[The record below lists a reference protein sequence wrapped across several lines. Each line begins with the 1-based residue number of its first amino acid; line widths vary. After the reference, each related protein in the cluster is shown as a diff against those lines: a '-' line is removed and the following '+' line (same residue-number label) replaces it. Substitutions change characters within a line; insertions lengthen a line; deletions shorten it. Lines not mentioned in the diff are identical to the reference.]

1 MTAARAAVGAR
12 HQALR
17 GEWSTSISPDKYHGL
32 VSDDPDQPELRPSD
46 SPLRVVIVD
55 DHEVLRAGTRQILE
69 TADDIVVVGEADDG
83 DSAIRMV
90 KELQPDVVLV
100 DIRLPGDS
108 GIEVAR
114 QISSTSP
121 DTKVVILSAYDDA
134 SYLHAALAAGVAGYL
149 LKTMPRGELINAV
162 RSAGLG
168 TTVLDASMT
177 SQLAQGPMHGL
188 IGGEATTLTTRER
201 QVIELVADGLANK
214 AIAARLGISA
224 RTIEGHLNHV
234 FAKLGVSSRTEL
246 VRFVLDN
253 NLTEVTHGPH
263 SDASG

>member
-1 MTAARAAVGAR
+1 MSEG
-12 HQALR
+12 
-17 GEWSTSISPDKYHGL
+17 PD
-32 VSDDPDQPELRPSD
+32 PPEETRPER
-46 SPLRVVIVD
+46 PLRVVIVD

-114 QISSTSP
+114 QVGATSP
-121 DTKVVILSAYDDA
+121 DSKVVILSAYDDA
-134 SYLHAALAAGVAGYL
+134 NYLHAALAAGVAGYL

-177 SQLAQGPMHGL
+177 SQLAHGPSHGML
-188 IGGEATTLTTRER
+188 GGEGTTLTTRER
-201 QVIELVADGLANK
+201 QVIELVAEGLANK

-253 NLTEVTHGPH
+253 NLTDYPH
-263 SDASG
+263 ASHDASD

>member
-1 MTAARAAVGAR
+1 
-12 HQALR
+12 LR
-17 GEWSTSISPDKYHGL
+17 THDKYHGP
-32 VSDDPDQPELRPSD
+32 VSEVTPEPEVDRSG
-46 SPLRVVIVD
+46 PLRVVIVD

-69 TADDIVVVGEADDG
+69 TASDIVVVGEADEG

-90 KELQPDVVLV
+90 KELVPDVVLI

-108 GIEVAR
+108 GIDVAG
-114 QISSTSP
+114 QMTSSFP

-134 SYLHAALAAGVAGYL
+134 HYLHAALAAGVAGYL

-162 RSAGLG
+162 RAAGLG

-177 SQLAQGPMHGL
+177 SRLTQTPGPSAPGSDGAM
-188 IGGEATTLTTRER
+188 LTTRER
-201 QVIELVADGLANK
+201 QVIELVAEGLPNK
-214 AIAARLGISA
+214 TIASRLGISA

-253 NLTEVTHGPH
+253 NLTESPLSPNGGIH
-263 SDASG
+263 D

>member
-1 MTAARAAVGAR
+1 MSDAPDPVDGAGSVR
-12 HQALR
+12 
-17 GEWSTSISPDKYHGL
+17 
-32 VSDDPDQPELRPSD
+32 
-46 SPLRVVIVD
+46 PLRVVIVD

-90 KELQPDVVLV
+90 KESQPDVVLV

-114 QISSTSP
+114 QVCATAP

-134 SYLHAALAAGVAGYL
+134 SYLHAALAAGAAGYL

-162 RSAGLG
+162 RAAGLG

-177 SQLAQGPMHGL
+177 SQLSQPPSHSMVGADG
-188 IGGEATTLTTRER
+188 TTLTTRER
-201 QVIELVADGLANK
+201 QVIELVAEGLANK

-253 NLTEVTHGPH
+253 NLTDMAHVPR
-263 SDASG
+263 DAAD